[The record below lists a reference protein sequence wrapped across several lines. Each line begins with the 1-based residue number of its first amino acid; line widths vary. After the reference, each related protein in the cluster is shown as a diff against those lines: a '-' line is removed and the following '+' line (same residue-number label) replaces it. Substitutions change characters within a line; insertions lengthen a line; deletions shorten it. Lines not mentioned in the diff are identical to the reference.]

1 MVLICLGSQ
10 TAGGG
15 RHSILCDMSEPEGE
29 GRIKLCGSTNGEQ
42 LILFIVL
49 KKVSRIE
56 LSFERKVQE
65 NRMEEKNSVTS
76 FIACSTCI
84 LILNLVELTVSS
96 IFFRSP
102 RCKRDPS

>member
-29 GRIKLCGSTNGEQ
+29 GRIKLSRSTNGEQ

-65 NRMEEKNSVTS
+65 NRRKN
-76 FIACSTCI
+76 I
-84 LILNLVELTVSS
+84 
-96 IFFRSP
+96 P
-102 RCKRDPS
+102 